1 MRHPDKSHRSDAAGS
16 LRMPLFA
23 RSRSLQ
29 AQAEEVMS
37 PSTRKITGFV
47 LLLVLLSI
55 ALACSGERRQRR
67 GEPTEA
73 FTFQHDNLERTYTFY
88 KPDGLAAGAPL
99 LIALHGG
106 GGDAGK
112 AQGYYGF
119 NPVAK
124 EQGFAVVYPEGVDNG
139 WNDGRGDAKQ
149 IAARENYDDAGF
161 ITALAASLVEEHDLD
176 PKRVFLTGAS
186 NGGMMSVRLICE
198 RGDIYTAA
206 GPVIGG
212 IPEKM
217 AEACKNRVPR
227 PVIILKG
234 TEDPLVPYEGGGVVN
249 GERGD
254 VLSTE
259 EELSVW
265 LTSAGCDPEAVTT
278 ETFDKESEDGI
289 YTEKKAWSKGCEDA
303 PVILYTVHG
312 GGHTWP
318 GNGTQYAP
326 KAIIG
331 LPSDDVDA
339 TKLIWAF
346 FSRFSL

>member
-1 MRHPDKSHRSDAAGS
+1 MSRTQLTACVA
-16 LRMPLFA
+16 MVLF
-23 RSRSLQ
+23 
-29 AQAEEVMS
+29 
-37 PSTRKITGFV
+37 
-47 LLLVLLSI
+47 LSI

-88 KPDGLAAGAPL
+88 KPDGLEPGAPL

-106 GGDAGK
+106 GGDAAK

-119 NPVAK
+119 NPLAK
-124 EQGFAVVYPEGVDNG
+124 EQGFAVVYPEGVENG

-161 ITALAASLVEEHDLD
+161 ITALSKELIEKHDLD
-176 PKRVFLTGAS
+176 AKRVFLTGAS

-198 RGDIYTAA
+198 RGDLYTAA
-206 GPVIGG
+206 APVIGG
-212 IPEKM
+212 IPVDM
-217 AEACKNRVPR
+217 AETCKKRIPR

-249 GERGD
+249 DKRGE
-254 VLSTE
+254 VLSTK

-265 LTSAGCDPEAVTT
+265 LTSAGCDPEAGTS
-278 ETFDKESEDGI
+278 ETFDKDSEDGI
-289 YTEKKAWSKGCEDA
+289 YTEKQSWSKGCEEA

-326 KAIIG
+326 KAFIG

-346 FSRFSL
+346 FSRFTR